1 VLAALRSVI
10 YNIFYVLW
18 SLFMALTY
26 LPLLPILSP
35 RQFLK
40 LVRFWLA
47 GMIWGARIICGIRWR
62 IEGRENLP
70 QGACI
75 IASKHQSAWETL
87 FYHLLVEDPV
97 YALKKELLSIPLI
110 GLYMRKTRMIAVDRG
125 AGAAALRT
133 VLRKAEPALAEN
145 RQMIIFPEGTRVA
158 PGDHKP
164 WQPGVAALYARF
176 GDQVPLIPVALN
188 SGLCW
193 GRNSFI
199 KRPGLITIKI
209 LPPVPKGLS
218 KKEVVDYLK
227 EAIESS
233 SDALC
238 ETPPQ

>member
-1 VLAALRSVI
+1 VIVALRSVI
-10 YNIFYVLW
+10 YNVLW

-26 LPLLPILSP
+26 MPLLPILSAQ
-35 RQFLK
+35 RFLK
-40 LVRFWLA
+40 LVRFWLR
-47 GMIWGARIICGIRWR
+47 GMIWGARIICGIRWQV
-62 IEGRENLP
+62 EGRENLP

-110 GLYMRKTRMIAVDRG
+110 GWYMRKTRMIAVDRE

-133 VLRKAEPALAEN
+133 VLRKAEPALAEK

-176 GDQVPLIPVALN
+176 SDQVPVIPVALN
-188 SGLCW
+188 SGLYW

-209 LPPVPKGLS
+209 LPAVPKGLG
-218 KKEVVDYLK
+218 KKEVVEYLK
-227 EAIESS
+227 NAIESS

-238 ETPPQ
+238 ENPPK

>member
-1 VLAALRSVI
+1 MIAALRSVI
-10 YNIFYVLW
+10 YNIFYVSW
-18 SLFMALTY
+18 SVFMALLY
-26 LPLLPILSP
+26 MPLLPILSA
-35 RQFLK
+35 RQFLG
-40 LVRFWLA
+40 LVRFWLR
-47 GMIWGARIICGIRWR
+47 GMIWGGKVICGMRWKV
-62 IEGRENLP
+62 EGLENLP

-75 IASKHQSAWETL
+75 LASKHQSAWETL
-87 FYHLLVEDPV
+87 FFHLLVEDPV

-110 GLYMRKTRMIAVDRG
+110 GWYMRKTRMIAVDRT

-133 VLRKAEPALAEN
+133 VLRKAEPAFAEN

-199 KRPGLITIKI
+199 KRPGLITVRL
-209 LPPVPKGLS
+209 LPPVPKGLG
-218 KKEVVDYLK
+218 KKEVVEYLQN
-227 EAIESS
+227 AIETT

-238 ETPPQ
+238 ENPPK